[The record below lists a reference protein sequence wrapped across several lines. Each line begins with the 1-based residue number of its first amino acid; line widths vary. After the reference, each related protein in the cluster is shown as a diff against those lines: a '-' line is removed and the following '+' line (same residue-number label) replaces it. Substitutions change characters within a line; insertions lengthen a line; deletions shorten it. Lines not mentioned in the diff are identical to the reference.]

1 MAKHSVLVELTAQP
15 GKRDEVIALW
25 HELLRESDEQN
36 ADLSELVLTA
46 DNEDET
52 KIRIIEFYTDAAA
65 FGRTMESPEVGAM
78 IEQAQPLLSAPPSI
92 VQSTPLWAKTMSLD

>member
-1 MAKHSVLVELTAQP
+1 MAKHSVLVELTTQP

-25 HELLRESDEQN
+25 HELLREFDEQN
-36 ADLSELVLTA
+36 ADCSELVLTA

-52 KIRIIEFYTDAAA
+52 KIRLIEFYTDAGA
-65 FGRTMESPEVGAM
+65 FGRVMESAEVGAM
-78 IEQAQPLLSAPPSI
+78 IEQSQPLLSAPPSI